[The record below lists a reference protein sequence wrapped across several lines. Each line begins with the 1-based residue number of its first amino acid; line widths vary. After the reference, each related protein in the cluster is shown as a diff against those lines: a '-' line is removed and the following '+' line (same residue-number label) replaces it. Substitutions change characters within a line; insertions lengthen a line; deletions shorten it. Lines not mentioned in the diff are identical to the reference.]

1 MEPEPVRSYALGLL
15 GVIWP
20 GSPGR
25 LDHLIWLV
33 LVIRWFAVTGPAS
46 VPLTVSVIVRVEGT
60 SGRSK
65 PVPVVVSVLPE
76 SAKLAA
82 VTTPEVSTTLV
93 STGLAIDAGIT
104 SRSVTPKASVSLVP
118 DCRTTIV

>member
-1 MEPEPVRSYALGLL
+1 ML

-20 GSPGR
+20 GEPDR

-65 PVPVVVSVLPE
+65 PVPVVVSVLPAK
-76 SAKLAA
+76 AKLAA

-93 STGLAIDAGIT
+93 SDGLAIDAGIT
-104 SRSVTPKASVSLVP
+104 SRSVTPKASVSLDD